1 MRMDST
7 EHTGLVLQTKLYRP
21 PLPADLVTRGGL
33 IELLDRERNRPLTL
47 VSAPAGYGKS
57 VLVASWLEH
66 NDWSSAWLSLDS
78 DDGDLRSFL
87 NYFVAALHKLY
98 PGVCEQTLSL
108 LKASE
113 LPTLATLAGVLSNE
127 IDAIEEPFILVLDD
141 YHRIDT
147 TSPVHD
153 LLEKLLAHPPIPLH
167 LIIATRLD
175 PPLSL
180 ERQRALGQVTDIRLL
195 DLRLNQDETRLLLQ
209 KTVMLEASDTVLHNL
224 DRELEGWV
232 VGLKLVA
239 LALRHFSDSDEL
251 LSQFSGGTREMQA
264 YLVGEVLDRLP
275 PQLRDCLTRTAI
287 LNRFC
292 APLCDA
298 LFASENGQAFLQSA
312 YNDNLF
318 LIPLDSRNDWFRYHH
333 LFQELLQREL
343 TAQLDEAQI
352 SDLHLTA
359 SRWFEDHAFIDE
371 AIRHALAAGDELAA
385 VEIVERH
392 RRAELDADNWYAIE
406 RWLEML
412 PPVKEQRPELLLA
425 RAWIA
430 YERFQITALPDLV
443 QRIFVLLDESK
454 EGTPLW
460 GELHFLK
467 GAALYWSGDGKASH
481 ECFATAQACLPA
493 EHQLFLGLTCLLDGL
508 SSHMCGDY
516 QGAVDTLQHQLQ
528 RASSQQSTYYTRLLS
543 GLYFAHMMRGNLASA
558 RSEAVRIESV
568 ATSGRIQYT
577 VAWSWYMRACTYLH
591 RCELEEAAKHFSDA
605 AEHCYILHRIAAI
618 ESFSGLALCQ
628 QLMGQQQ
635 AAKQTLG
642 KLRSFAM
649 ELNDPNLLE
658 IVRASQ
664 ARFDVL
670 RGNPEN
676 SVVWA
681 GSDNT
686 PPEFAE
692 QYMWMEVPA
701 LARARVW
708 IALGGKENLGRACE
722 LLENMVARN
731 TAWNLVNQAIE
742 AGALHSVALE
752 KSGRSEEALDRL
764 EETLRLAAPGG
775 WVRPFVELG
784 SAMATLLSR
793 FNKGGQETAFSQLVL
808 SAFSDHS
815 LFQSQSQPS
824 REQPLVVEKAFG
836 IKETLT
842 KREQTILELLA
853 QRLQN
858 KEIAAQL
865 FVSPETVK
873 SHIKRLYQKLG
884 VHNRRDAAAIAIQLL
899 KPNNPA

>member
-1 MRMDST
+1 
-7 EHTGLVLQTKLYRP
+7 
-21 PLPADLVTRGGL
+21 
-33 IELLDRERNRPLTL
+33 
-47 VSAPAGYGKS
+47 
-57 VLVASWLEH
+57 
-66 NDWSSAWLSLDS
+66 
-78 DDGDLRSFL
+78 
-87 NYFVAALHKLY
+87 
-98 PGVCEQTLSL
+98 
-108 LKASE
+108 
-113 LPTLATLAGVLSNE
+113 
-127 IDAIEEPFILVLDD
+127 
-141 YHRIDT
+141 
-147 TSPVHD
+147 
-153 LLEKLLAHPPIPLH
+153 
-167 LIIATRLD
+167 
-175 PPLSL
+175 
-180 ERQRALGQVTDIRLL
+180 
-195 DLRLNQDETRLLLQ
+195 
-209 KTVMLEASDTVLHNL
+209 
-224 DRELEGWV
+224 
-232 VGLKLVA
+232 
-239 LALRHFSDSDEL
+239 
-251 LSQFSGGTREMQA
+251 
-264 YLVGEVLDRLP
+264 
-275 PQLRDCLTRTAI
+275 
-287 LNRFC
+287 
-292 APLCDA
+292 
-298 LFASENGQAFLQSA
+298 
-312 YNDNLF
+312 
-318 LIPLDSRNDWFRYHH
+318 
-333 LFQELLQREL
+333 
-343 TAQLDEAQI
+343 
-352 SDLHLTA
+352 
-359 SRWFEDHAFIDE
+359 
-371 AIRHALAAGDELAA
+371 
-385 VEIVERH
+385 
-392 RRAELDADNWYAIE
+392 
-406 RWLEML
+406 
-412 PPVKEQRPELLLA
+412 
-425 RAWIA
+425 
-430 YERFQITALPDLV
+430 
-443 QRIFVLLDESK
+443 
-454 EGTPLW
+454 
-460 GELHFLK
+460 
-467 GAALYWSGDGKASH
+467 
-481 ECFATAQACLPA
+481 
-493 EHQLFLGLTCLLDGL
+493 
-508 SSHMCGDY
+508 
-516 QGAVDTLQHQLQ
+516 
-528 RASSQQSTYYTRLLS
+528 
-543 GLYFAHMMRGNLASA
+543 
-558 RSEAVRIESV
+558 
-568 ATSGRIQYT
+568 
-577 VAWSWYMRACTYLH
+577 MRACTYLH

-708 IALGGKENLGRACE
+708 IALGGEENLGRACE

-731 TAWNLVNQAIE
+731 AAWNLVNQAIE

-793 FNKGGQETAFSQLVL
+793 FNKGGQETDFSQHVL

>member
-1 MRMDST
+1 MSTDSF

-21 PLPADLVTRGGL
+21 PLPDDLVARGGL

-66 NDWSSAWLSLDS
+66 NDWSSSWLSLDT
-78 DDGDLRSFL
+78 DDSDLRSFL
-87 NYFVAALHKLY
+87 SYFVAALRKLY
-98 PGVCEQTLSL
+98 PDVCEQTQNL
-108 LKASE
+108 LNATE
-113 LPTLATLAGVLSNE
+113 LPSLATMAGVLSNE
-127 IDAIEEPFILVLDD
+127 IDTIEEPFILVLDD
-141 YHRIDT
+141 YHRIDS
-147 TSPVHD
+147 TSLVHD
-153 LLEKLLAHPPIPLH
+153 LLERLLAYPPIPMH
-167 LIIATRLD
+167 LVIVTRFD

-195 DLRLNQDETRLLLQ
+195 DLRLSQDETRLLLHH
-209 KTVMLEASDTVLHNL
+209 TVKVEASETMLHSL

-232 VGLKLVA
+232 VGLKLAA

-251 LSQFSGGTREMQA
+251 FSRFRGGTREMQA
-264 YLVGEVLDRLP
+264 YLVGEVLDSLP
-275 PQLRDCLTRTAI
+275 SQLRDCLTRTAI

-298 LFASENGQAFLQSA
+298 LCAPGKGQEFLQAA
-312 YNDNLF
+312 YNENLF
-318 LIPLDSRNDWFRYHH
+318 IIPLDSGNEWFRYHH

-343 TAQLDEAQI
+343 TSQLDEAAI
-352 SDLHLTA
+352 SELHMKA
-359 SRWFEDHAFIDE
+359 SQWFEDHDYIDE
-371 AIRHALAAGDELAA
+371 AIRHALAAGNELAA
-385 VEIVERH
+385 VEVVERH
-392 RRAELDADNWYAIE
+392 RRAQLDADNWYAIE

-412 PPVKEQRPELLLA
+412 PPIREQRPELLLA

-430 YERFQITALPDLV
+430 YERHQILDLPDLV
-443 QRIFVLLDESK
+443 QRIFPLLDESA

-481 ECFATAQACLPA
+481 ECFAIAQDCLGT

-516 QGAVDTLQHQLQ
+516 QGAVDTLQHQLRQ
-528 RASSQQSTYYTRLLS
+528 ASSQQSTYYTRLLS
-543 GLYFAHMMRGNLASA
+543 GLYFAHMMAGNPASA
-558 RSEAVRIESV
+558 RSEAVRIKTV

-577 VAWSWYMRACTYLH
+577 IAWSSYMQACTYLH
-591 RCELEEAAKHFSDA
+591 RCDLEQAAGHFSDA

-618 ESFSGLALCQ
+618 ESFAGLALCQ
-628 QLMGQQQ
+628 HLMGQRKE
-635 AAKQTLG
+635 ADQTLK
-642 KLRSFAM
+642 KLQNFAM
-649 ELNDPNLLE
+649 ELNDPIYLD
-658 IVRASQ
+658 IVSSCQ

-681 GSDNT
+681 GSNNT

-692 QYMWMEVPA
+692 QFMWMEVPA
-701 LARARVW
+701 LTRARVW
-708 IALGGKENLGRACE
+708 IALGGEESLGRACE

-731 TAWNLVNQAIE
+731 EAWNLVNQAIE
-742 AGALHSVALE
+742 AGALHSIALE
-752 KSGRSEEALDRL
+752 KLGRSEEALGRL

-775 WVRPFVELG
+775 WVRPFIELG
-784 SAMATLLSR
+784 PAMATLLSR
-793 FNKGGQETAFSQLVL
+793 FKQAGQETDFSQHVL

-815 LFQSQSQPS
+815 LFQSQQSG
-824 REQPLVVEKAFG
+824 EQPLVVEKAFG

-873 SHIKRLYQKLG
+873 SHVKRLYQKLD
-884 VHNRRDAAAIAIQLL
+884 VHNRRDAAAIAIELL
-899 KPNNPA
+899 KPNSPA